1 MAKKRSR
8 RARRR
13 RAARAAARP
22 EAVST
27 PVEAR
32 KVKAT
37 EPMVAT
43 TTDFGKQYGYVY
55 DDLKRIA
62 ILAGAMF
69 AILIALSFVIG

>member
-1 MAKKRSR
+1 MAKRKSR

-22 EAVST
+22 EGVST
-27 PVEAR
+27 LAKER

-37 EPMVAT
+37 EPAGAT
-43 TTDFGKQYGYVY
+43 SIDFAKQYGYVY

-62 ILAGAMF
+62 ILAGTMF
-69 AILIALSFVIG
+69 GALVLLSFVIR

>member
-1 MAKKRSR
+1 MAKRKSR

-13 RAARAAARP
+13 RAARVAPRS
-22 EAVST
+22 EATSSLAK
-27 PVEAR
+27 ER

-37 EPMVAT
+37 EPKGST
-43 TTDFGKQYGYVY
+43 SIDFAKQYAHVY

-69 AILIALSFVIG
+69 AVLVALSFVIR

>member
-1 MAKKRSR
+1 MTRKKSR

-22 EAVST
+22 ESVPT
-27 PVEAR
+27 QVEER
-32 KVKAT
+32 KVKAA
-37 EPMVAT
+37 EPTRAT
-43 TTDFGKQYGYVY
+43 TTDFAKQYGYVY